1 MLQTSRILHDA
12 IKTDIWRSHLVNQA
26 PPSPK
31 FSDHLTWTSTQFLKS
46 LRSILSLEAGYW
58 LEESCCRQ
66 GLICKCFFLMMIY
79 MNIVLVFLKKNV
91 GQSGGIPGLD
101 LNVEDAWAQG
111 FTGKGITTAIMD
123 DGKNRPIHTL
133 QIWIELFLVNSNV
146 KRKNIPFLYATKYL
160 DVMKWNSFGFNL
172 FLQCLG
178 IKIRYRNGM
187 TELHTPKPRLMW
199 LVY

>member
-1 MLQTSRILHDA
+1 M
-12 IKTDIWRSHLVNQA
+12 DIV
-26 PPSPK
+26 
-31 FSDHLTWTSTQFLKS
+31 F
-46 LRSILSLEAGYW
+46 
-58 LEESCCRQ
+58 
-66 GLICKCFFLMMIY
+66 
-79 MNIVLVFLKKNV
+79 VFLKKNV

-123 DGKNRPIHTL
+123 DGKNKPIHTL

-146 KRKNIPFLYATKYL
+146 KRKTPPFLYATKYL

-187 TELHTPKPRLMW
+187 TELHAQKQRLMW
-199 LVY
+199 LVYSPNMALTYRFIMCGFNLARERDGVVLSNRKNKHGWIAINRFFLIVVVHESV